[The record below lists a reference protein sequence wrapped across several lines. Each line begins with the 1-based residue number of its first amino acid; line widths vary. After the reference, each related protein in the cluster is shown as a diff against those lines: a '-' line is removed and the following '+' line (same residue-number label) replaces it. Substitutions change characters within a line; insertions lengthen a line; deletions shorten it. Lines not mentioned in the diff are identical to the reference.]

1 MHSFG
6 KAFFSIAAAF
16 AFFGGQAHAGE
27 LKEIGSISIPGEKL
41 TSWDISFVD
50 QASQRYFLADHSN
63 QGVDVFD
70 TKGNKYLGRIAGFA
84 GRVIENGKW
93 NRTKSGPNG
102 VTASIDRAWAGD
114 GDSTL
119 KFIDLKAMKITDAV
133 STGAAT
139 RVDNVRLDPQDDILI
154 AVNGAEDPP
163 FATLFSTKPDH
174 QVLAKLV
181 FPNATDGAE
190 GVAYNPADGFFYVN
204 LPELDKDSKKG
215 AVAVV
220 DPRARK
226 VVNMLPYGA
235 CHPHGIAFGPD
246 QNFALGC
253 SVNGEGGLPPV
264 ILVMNAKAG
273 TVVATIAEIGGADMV
288 AYSAKNNQYYVGGWL
303 MPGGGVIGVI
313 DAKTNQ
319 LVQKLPLPGALTPRS
334 LAVDD
339 NTGHVFVPSNAE
351 GGGCGCIKIF
361 APQ

>member
-1 MHSFG
+1 MNSFG
-6 KAFFSIAAAF
+6 QAFFSFATVF
-16 AFFGGQAHAGE
+16 AFGGYVHAAE
-27 LKEIGSISIPGEKL
+27 LREIGRISVPGEKL

-50 QASQRYFLADHSN
+50 QASQH
-63 QGVDVFD
+63 
-70 TKGNKYLGRIAGFA
+70 GRIAGFA
-84 GRVIENGKW
+84 GRVIENGQW

-102 VTASIDRAWAGD
+102 VTASIDQAWAGD

-133 STGAAT
+133 TTGAST
-139 RVDNVRLDPQDDILI
+139 RVDNVRLDPQDDIII

-174 QVLAKLV
+174 QLLAKLV

-204 LPELDKDSKKG
+204 IPEVDKDAKKG
-215 AVAVV
+215 GVAVI

-226 VVNMLPYGA
+226 VVKMLPYA
-235 CHPHGIAFGPD
+235 MCHPHGIAFGPD
-246 QNFALGC
+246 QNFVLGC
-253 SVNGEGGLPPV
+253 SVNGDGGMPPV
-264 ILVMNAKAG
+264 ILVMNAKTG
-273 TVVATIAEIGGADMV
+273 TTVATIAEIGGADMV

-313 DAKTNQ
+313 DARTNK
-319 LVQKLPLPGALTPRS
+319 LIQKLPLSGALTPRS

-351 GGGCGCIKIF
+351 GGGGGCIEVF